1 MPSYTF
7 PFLAPGPVGE
17 GEWVGGGDDREQEV
31 MVTFHIGRCTNNVFL
46 KDGITQK
53 CYNYGYVGV
62 ERSLAFFRK
71 KH

>member
-1 MPSYTF
+1 M
-7 PFLAPGPVGE
+7 GMG
-17 GEWVGGGDDREQEV
+17 GGGDDREQEV